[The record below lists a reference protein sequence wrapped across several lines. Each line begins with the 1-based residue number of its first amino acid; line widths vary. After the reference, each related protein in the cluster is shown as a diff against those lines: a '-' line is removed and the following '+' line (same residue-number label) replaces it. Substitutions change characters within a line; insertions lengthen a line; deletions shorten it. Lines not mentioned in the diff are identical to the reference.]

1 MGRFDMNVS
10 AVRILMAEDSD
21 ADVRLF
27 KEALRAAA
35 IGFELERYSDGEACV
50 KSLTAANAPL
60 PDLIV
65 LDLNM
70 PKVDGFEVLKTLR
83 SIPRFKDVLVAMVT
97 SSESEEERE
106 TSVNLGANALIVK
119 PLQLRDFIINVG
131 ASIRELLK
139 AA

>member
-1 MGRFDMNVS
+1 MNETR
-10 AVRILMAEDSD
+10 AIRILMAEDSD
-21 ADVRLF
+21 SDVRLF

-35 IGFELERYSDGEACV
+35 IGFELERYSDGESCV
-50 KSLTAANAPL
+50 RSLAAENGPL

-70 PKVDGFEVLKTLR
+70 PKVDGFEVLKTVR
-83 SIPRFKDVLVAMVT
+83 SISRFDAVPVAMVT

-106 TSVNLGANALIVK
+106 TSVTLGANALIVK
-119 PLQLRDFIINVG
+119 PLHLHDFITTVG

>member
-1 MGRFDMNVS
+1 MNETR

-21 ADVRLF
+21 SDVRLF

-50 KSLTAANAPL
+50 RSLAAENKPL

-70 PKVDGFEVLKTLR
+70 PKVDGFEVLRTVR
-83 SIPRFKDVLVAMVT
+83 SISRFDAVPVAMVT

-119 PLQLRDFIINVG
+119 PLHLQDFITRVG

>member
-1 MGRFDMNVS
+1 MNETR

-50 KSLTAANAPL
+50 RSLSAGTGPL

-70 PKVDGFEVLKTLR
+70 PKVDGFEVLKTVR
-83 SIPRFKDVLVAMVT
+83 SNARFDGVPVAMVT

-106 TSVNLGANALIVK
+106 TSASLGANVLIVK
-119 PLQLRDFIINVG
+119 PLQLRDFITNVG
-131 ASIRELLK
+131 ASIRALLN